1 MLIHFVIAENGID
14 LRVEIAFQ
22 WWPITVEFILVSDE
36 FLQWNQLL
44 LIDALDLAETLS
56 TQKSLALN
64 SLG

>member
-44 LIDALDLAETLS
+44 LIDALDLT
-56 TQKSLALN
+56 
-64 SLG
+64 